1 MRLLLVLALALV
13 LVLVLVLVQALALA
27 LALAQSRA
35 QLGVTVQ
42 ALPWSGGQA
51 WPHCLRP
58 PGPGELW
65 PVV

>member
-1 MRLLLVLALALV
+1 MLVLALALV
-13 LVLVLVLVQALALA
+13 LVLVLVLVQA

-58 PGPGELW
+58 PGPGDLW

>member
-1 MRLLLVLALALV
+1 MLVLALVLALVLVLELVLELV
-13 LVLVLVLVQALALA
+13 LVLVLV
-27 LALAQSRA
+27 LAQSRA